1 MNVIDDITTRLRS
14 DPEFFERLRTD
25 PRAALDGYDLDDEVR
40 AAFAHPGVLAIWT
53 AVTSA
58 QITWASFPVA
68 VHSGPRPVPPT
79 PPVVPA
85 PPTVPEPVA
94 PILWATSRRD

>member
-40 AAFAHPGVLAIWT
+40 AAFANPGVLAIWT

-58 QITWASFPVA
+58 QITWASFPVT
-68 VHSGPRPVPPT
+68 VHSGPPPVPPAPPT
-79 PPVVPA
+79 PPVVP
-85 PPTVPEPVA
+85 EPAV
-94 PILWATSRRD
+94 PILWATGRRD